1 MKKKEL
7 SALTDTE
14 LQDTA
19 KKMKTASIVNAVLVG
34 FLAGVIFYSV
44 INNTWGLVTLLPL
57 FLIYKLVNNTDYKKG
72 DIEQELKRRNLK

>member
-14 LQDTA
+14 LHDTA